1 MDRDE
6 ERAGQRH
13 SGKEED
19 LHREGRQG
27 DRHRDED
34 ELRVQRSEEE
44 LRTDTRASAKPV
56 M

>member
-27 DRHRDED
+27 DLRDED
-34 ELRVQRSEEE
+34 ELRVQRSEEG

-56 M
+56 K